1 MGTEKQQAQ
10 VDVQIE
16 VELEVPFTILHLISW
31 EPTGG
36 GGGHQTEYL
45 FMQVQRI
52 KNRSYKKTH
61 SGGLL

>member
-31 EPTGG
+31 GPTGG
-36 GGGHQTEYL
+36 GG
-45 FMQVQRI
+45 
-52 KNRSYKKTH
+52 K
-61 SGGLL
+61 GGTRQNTCSCKFNE